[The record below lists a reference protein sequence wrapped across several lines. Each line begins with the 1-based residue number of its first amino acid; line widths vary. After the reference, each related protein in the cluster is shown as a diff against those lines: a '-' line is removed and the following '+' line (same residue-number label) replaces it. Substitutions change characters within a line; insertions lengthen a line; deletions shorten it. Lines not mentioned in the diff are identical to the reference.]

1 MGVKSRVGPR
11 VQIERSPKN
20 DVLALVLHAAV
31 HVSQAPLDFIR
42 PPRSCILKL
51 RLIKYIGNQEECE
64 MSIVNLLQ

>member
-31 HVSQAPLDFIR
+31 NAEIPN
-42 PPRSCILKL
+42 C
-51 RLIKYIGNQEECE
+51 
-64 MSIVNLLQ
+64 LQGPAESEGM

>member
-31 HVSQAPLDFIR
+31 SRVDITSETPHPL
-42 PPRSCILKL
+42 
-51 RLIKYIGNQEECE
+51 LIAT
-64 MSIVNLLQ
+64 

>member
-31 HVSQAPLDFIR
+31 PCAVVAD
-42 PPRSCILKL
+42 
-51 RLIKYIGNQEECE
+51 
-64 MSIVNLLQ
+64 VLLLLVHLAFPTG